1 MNAIAY
7 LLLNVTVAA
16 TVGGVTNYL
25 AIRMLFRPRRAW
37 RIRGWRVPFTPGI
50 IPKRK
55 AEISAALGD
64 VVADYLVT
72 PEGVRALLVRPD
84 FREAAAARARGWL
97 AAELREAARAARGRT
112 GKGDDAVRAGGD
124 ARATGDAGTVGDART
139 DGDMRIAADAAT
151 ADDARDALEARDTGE
166 GPTLY
171 DLLCRW
177 AGEAQV
183 RAWLAHGPAA
193 AGERVAGAVA
203 AAWRANGWGERP
215 IRDLVPG
222 WNERMPE
229 RLADAAAG
237 WALAVLREHF
247 ASPEGRRLLRYLAGS
262 LMERAGGWVGLFAGL
277 FVDEDKLANRLTPL
291 LAGLLESGRVRAAFA
306 AWLAARIREWGERPL
321 ADAVRA
327 LAGDGEPE
335 EALRRWLAGRISWSG
350 LVREMLRVPV
360 VRLAGPEEDAW
371 GRLVDRATGAFL
383 DGLAR
388 HADRLL
394 AGLRLRDIVKEQVDR
409 FPEERLEAVIVSVS
423 GREFRAITWLGA
435 LLGGL
440 IGLLQTV
447 FWLVSSS

>member
-37 RIRGWRVPFTPGI
+37 RIGGWRVPFTPGI

-72 PEGVRALLVRPD
+72 PDGVRELFARPD
-84 FREAAAARARGWL
+84 FREAAAARVREWL
-97 AAELREAARAARGRT
+97 AAELREAARAARARTEEGRGGARIDDGERT
-112 GKGDDAVRAGGD
+112 GEESRVPDGVRF
-124 ARATGDAGTVGDART
+124 
-139 DGDMRIAADAAT
+139 AADTRAF
-151 ADDARDALEARDTGE
+151 DE
-166 GPTLY
+166 GPTGY

-177 AGEAQV
+177 AGEARV
-183 RAWLAHGPAA
+183 RAWLAHGPQA
-193 AGERVAGAVA
+193 AGERVADAVA
-203 AAWRANGWGERP
+203 AAWRTNGWGSRP
-215 IRDLVPG
+215 IRELVPG

-237 WALAVLREHF
+237 WALAALRDHV
-247 ASPEGRRLLRYLAGS
+247 ASPEGRRLLRQLTAG

-277 FVDEDKLANRLTPL
+277 FVDEDKLASRLTPL
-291 LAGLLESGRVRAAFA
+291 LADLLASGRVRAAFA
-306 AWLAARIREWGERPL
+306 GLLAARIGEWSERPL
-321 ADAVRA
+321 ADVVRA
-327 LAGDGEPE
+327 LAGDGDPE
-335 EALRRWLAGRISWSG
+335 ETLRRWLAGRIPWGG
-350 LVREMLRVPV
+350 LVREALRVPV
-360 VRLAGPEEDAW
+360 ARLAGPDEEAW
-371 GRLVDRATGAFL
+371 GRLADRAAGALL
-383 DGLAR
+383 DVLAR

-394 AGLRLRDIVKEQVDR
+394 AGIRLRDIVKEQVDR

-435 LLGGL
+435 LLGGI
-440 IGLLQTV
+440 IGLLQTGL
-447 FWLVSSS
+447 WLITSS